1 MESINGAYVQKYV
14 HNMDSVKKFALDLK
28 SRMLKV
34 LRSNR
39 IDEQLIKKKLFI
51 SNLIITM

>member
-1 MESINGAYVQKYV
+1 
-14 HNMDSVKKFALDLK
+14 MDSVKKFALDLK

-51 SNLIITM
+51 SNLIIIM